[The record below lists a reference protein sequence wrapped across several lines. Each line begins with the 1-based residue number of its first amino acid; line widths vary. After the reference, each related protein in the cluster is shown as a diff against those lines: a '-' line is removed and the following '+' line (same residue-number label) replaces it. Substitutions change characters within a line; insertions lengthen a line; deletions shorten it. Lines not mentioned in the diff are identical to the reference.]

1 MCRRYGSL
9 GLLRKLP
16 APLTPSFY
24 SQLKEQADELDKE
37 NGWDLSTQLAALNLE
52 PTPVPV
58 PVAAP
63 PVAAASS
70 SPYSHLEEADDDA
83 DLAEMCR
90 GFDPA
95 TTPASEWTWDNIP
108 SYLLLCPEA
117 DRRVPSDS
125 MLTPP
130 PLVCLEKYKR
140 YESPP
145 GILQRMKMRC
155 TFADAQGVRVV
166 FQGIDAV
173 RVGKAYGAQ
182 AVKDATPI
190 SKVYSSGSTSPPMLL
205 APEETVPLPYPF
217 LLDYELSHSPRRTYH
232 DFVVTER
239 DKLKS
244 STVFTSEHMAEINRR
259 WVDCA
264 A

>member
-16 APLTPSFY
+16 APLTPSFD

-52 PTPVPV
+52 PFKKVPV

-125 MLTPP
+125 MMTPP
-130 PLVCLEKYKR
+130 PLVCLEKY
-140 YESPP
+140 
-145 GILQRMKMRC
+145 QREAGNLKFRC

-166 FQGIDAV
+166 FQGIDAI
-173 RVGKAYGAQ
+173 RVFKAYGAQ
-182 AVKDATPI
+182 AVKDATLIPE
-190 SKVYSSGSTSPPMLL
+190 VYKSYCTRPPPMLL

-217 LLDYELSHSPRRTYH
+217 LPTPDTPKTHAEYPRWAYH
-232 DFVVTER
+232 NFVVTER
-239 DKLKS
+239 DKLTS
-244 STVFTSEHMAEINRR
+244 GTVFTSEHMAEINRR